1 MATKRDVKMKT
12 VLLHD
17 NYGINAAGHFTVG
30 GYDTVLLAKE
40 YGTPL
45 YVLDEDKVRKMC
57 RAYTSAVKKH
67 FKKAQILFA
76 SKALSFKDIYRI
88 ADSEGLCS
96 DTVSAGEIYT
106 ALSVGFPAEKLYFH
120 GNNKTY
126 EDIKYAISVG
136 VGTFIADNE
145 PEIDV
150 IDSLAEE
157 MGKTV
162 RVVLRVTPGIDV
174 HTHVKISTGQVDS
187 KFGIAI
193 ETGQAI
199 ETVKYIL
206 TKKNIDFVGI
216 HCHVGSQSFEP
227 QPFLDACDIMMGFMA
242 EVKKVTGH
250 TLTVL
255 NLGGGFGVR
264 YIPSQ
269 QDLEVEP
276 MLESIANRVKANCLE
291 LGLDEPEMN
300 FEPGRSIV
308 AAAGVTLYTVGNIK
322 SITGYKSYI
331 SIDGGMADNPRYA
344 LYQSPYYALIAN
356 KANEEMNFVADIAG
370 RCCESGDLIQEGVT
384 IQKATRGDILAVCVT
399 GAYNYSMA
407 SNYNRLLKPAL
418 VVVGKKGVRLGIK
431 REAFEDLVKNEL

>member
-1 MATKRDVKMKT
+1 MNT

-17 NYGINAAGHFTVG
+17 NYGINAEGHFTVG
-30 GYDTVLLAKE
+30 GHDTTLLAKE

-45 YVLDEDKVRKMC
+45 YVLDEEKVRSMC
-57 RAYTSAVKKH
+57 RAYMGAVKKY
-67 FKKAQILFA
+67 FKNANILFA
-76 SKALSFKDIYRI
+76 SKALSFRGIYRI

-126 EDIKYAISVG
+126 NDIKYALGVG

-145 PEIDV
+145 AEIDT
-150 IDSLAEE
+150 IDELAGEL
-157 MGKTV
+157 GRKA
-162 RVVLRVTPGIDV
+162 RVVLRVTPGIDP
-174 HTHVKISTGQVDS
+174 HTHAKIATGMVDS
-187 KFGIAI
+187 KFGVAI

-206 TKKNIDFVGI
+206 TKKNINFVGI
-216 HCHVGSQSFEP
+216 HCHVGSQSFDP
-227 QPFLDACDIMMGFMA
+227 QPFLDACDIMMKFMV
-242 EVKKVTGH
+242 EVKEQTGH
-250 TLTVL
+250 TLMVL

-264 YIPSQ
+264 YIPEQ
-269 QDLEVEP
+269 KDLDIEP
-276 MLESIANRVKANCLE
+276 MIARIAERVKANCVKLCM
-291 LGLDEPEMN
+291 DEPEIN

-322 SITGYKSYI
+322 NITGYKSYI

-344 LYQSPYYALIAN
+344 LYEAPYYTLIAN
-356 KANEEMNFVADIAG
+356 KADKEMDFTADIAG
-370 RCCESGDLIQEGVT
+370 RCCESGDLIQQNVT
-384 IQKATRGDILAVCVT
+384 IQKPVKGDILAVCVT

-407 SNYNRLLKPAL
+407 SNYNRLPRPAL
-418 VVVGKKGVRLGIK
+418 VIVNKDGARVGIK
-431 REAFEDLVKNEL
+431 RETFEDLIKNEL